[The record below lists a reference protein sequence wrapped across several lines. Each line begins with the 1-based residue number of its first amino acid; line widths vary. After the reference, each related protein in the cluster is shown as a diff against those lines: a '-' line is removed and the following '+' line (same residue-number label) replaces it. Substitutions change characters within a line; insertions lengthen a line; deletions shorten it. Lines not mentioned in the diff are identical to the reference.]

1 MRKRFF
7 LILLIIIFSLA
18 IPFASFADD
27 TDEPI
32 GIGAASKIPAPVIS
46 APSAI
51 LMEADTG
58 QVLYYKDPDRYLH
71 ISTACKLMTVLVAI
85 ENADLYS
92 NATISADTA
101 ITEGSALNLKIG
113 AKYPLVDLLYA
124 TMLTSANDAAIAI
137 AEHVSSGNIEKFID
151 KMNETAEKLKM
162 TNTHFSNATGLYDVS
177 QYTTAKDISLL
188 IKYAIK
194 NPTFNKLFTS
204 RSRPWYGTEDEAQI
218 MTSSN
223 KLFWS
228 YSGFEGGKIGY
239 NDKSRQTIIC
249 TATRTNIHLICIIL
263 DAPADT
269 MYADATALFDYGF
282 DNFWKSTLV
291 KKGDLLKTEELDG
304 KPIRLVSQ
312 SDIMYIHPI
321 GENYIKEFSATA
333 KLTLPLKTT
342 IPSGSAKYVLED
354 GTVVD
359 IGLYPETEIVP
370 PDDTWTIIRK
380 KINENRD
387 IFMLVVVLL
396 AIEAILL
403 MFNLGRLFGKLF
415 TTVIKLN
422 KRRRKTE

>member
-7 LILLIIIFSLA
+7 LILIIIYILT
-18 IPFASFADD
+18 IPFAGFADN
-27 TDEPI
+27 DEPV
-32 GIGAASKIPAPVIS
+32 GVGAASKVPAPEIS

-58 QVLYYKDPDRYLH
+58 QILYYKDPDRYLH
-71 ISTACKLMTVLVAI
+71 ISAACKLMTILVAI

-92 NATISADTA
+92 NVTISADTA
-101 ITEGSALNLKIG
+101 TAEGSALNLKIG
-113 AKYPLVDLLYA
+113 AKYSLLDLLYA

-137 AEHVSSGNIEKFID
+137 AEHVSSGNMEKFID
-151 KMNETAEKLKM
+151 KMNETADKLQM
-162 TNTHFSNATGLYDVS
+162 TSTHFSNATGLYDVG
-177 QYTTAKDISLL
+177 QFTTARDISLL
-188 IKYAIK
+188 IKYAVK

-204 RSRPWYGTEDEAQI
+204 RSRPWYGTGDEARI

-228 YSGFEGGKIGY
+228 YDGFEGGKIGY
-239 NDKSRQTIIC
+239 NDKNRQTIIS
-249 TATRTNIHLICIIL
+249 TALRTNMHLICVIL
-263 DAPADT
+263 DAPSEA
-269 MYADATALFDYGF
+269 MYADAEALFDYGF
-282 DNFWKSTLV
+282 NNFWKSTLV

-304 KPIRLVSQ
+304 KPIRLISQ
-312 SDIMYIHPI
+312 SDIMYVHPI

-342 IPSGSAKYVLED
+342 IPVGTAKYVLED

-370 PDDTWTIIRK
+370 PDDTWTAIRK
-380 KINENRD
+380 KFSENRD
-387 IFMLVVVLL
+387 IFILVAVLL

-415 TTVIKLN
+415 TTVIKLY
-422 KRRRKTE
+422 KRRSKTE

>member
-1 MRKRFF
+1 MSKSVSLVLLIVI
-7 LILLIIIFSLA
+7 LILT
-18 IPFASFADD
+18 IPFAVFADN
-27 TDEPI
+27 DESI
-32 GIGAASKIPAPVIS
+32 GVGAASKVPAPEIS

-71 ISTACKLMTVLVAI
+71 ISAACKLMTILVAI

-92 NATISADTA
+92 NVTISTDTA
-101 ITEGSALNLKIG
+101 ITEGSALNLKVG
-113 AKYPLVDLLYA
+113 AKYSLLDLLYA

-137 AEHVSSGNIEKFID
+137 AEHVSSGNIDKFID
-151 KMNETAEKLKM
+151 KMNETAEKLQM
-162 TNTHFSNATGLYDVS
+162 TSTHFSNATGLYDAG
-177 QYTTAKDISLL
+177 QFTTANDISLL
-188 IKYAIK
+188 IKYAVK
-194 NPTFNKLFTS
+194 NPTFNNLFSS
-204 RSRPWYGTEDEAQI
+204 RSRPWYGTGEETKI

-239 NDKSRQTIIC
+239 NDKSRQSIIS
-249 TATRTNIHLICIIL
+249 TASRTNIHLICVIL

-269 MYADATALFDYGF
+269 MYTDAAALFDYGF

-304 KPIRLVSQ
+304 KPIRLISQ

-321 GENYIKEFSATA
+321 GENYIREFSATA
-333 KLTLPLKTT
+333 HLTLPLKTT
-342 IPSGSAKYVLED
+342 IPAGSAKYVLDD

-380 KINENRD
+380 KVNENRD
-387 IFMLVVVLL
+387 IFVLVVVLL

-415 TTVIKLN
+415 TTVTRYF
-422 KRRRKTE
+422 KRRRDTE

>member
-7 LILLIIIFSLA
+7 LILLIIFILA
-18 IPFASFADD
+18 IPFAGFADN
-27 TDEPI
+27 DEPI
-32 GIGAASKIPAPVIS
+32 GVGAASKVPAPEIS

-92 NATISADTA
+92 NVTISADTA
-101 ITEGSALNLKIG
+101 ITEGSALNLEIG
-113 AKYPLVDLLYA
+113 AKYSLLDLLYA

-137 AEHVSSGNIEKFID
+137 ADHVSSGNMEKFID
-151 KMNETAEKLKM
+151 KMNETAEKLQM
-162 TNTHFSNATGLYDVS
+162 TSTHFSNATGLYDVG
-177 QYTTAKDISLL
+177 QFTTANDISLL

-194 NPTFNKLFTS
+194 NPTFSKLFSS
-204 RSRPWYGTEDEAQI
+204 RSRPWYGTGDKAQI

-239 NDKSRQTIIC
+239 NDKNRQTIIC
-249 TATRTNIHLICIIL
+249 TATRTNIHLICVIL

-269 MYADATALFDYGF
+269 MYADAAALFDYGF

-304 KPIRLVSQ
+304 KPIRLISQ

-354 GTVVD
+354 GTVID
-359 IGLYPETEIVP
+359 ISLYPETEIVP
-370 PDDTWTIIRK
+370 PDDTWTVIRK
-380 KINENRD
+380 KVNENRD

-415 TTVIKLN
+415 TTVIKLY